1 MERDEILNRNK
12 AAQPIDE
19 GAEFIENKA
28 KLYGQKAF
36 LAFSILL
43 ILYNLFK
50 GISNYDLMALVW
62 INLAVSNLYL
72 YKRDKEKVKLITV
85 ICSFIAAIAFAASH
99 ILHTW

>member
-1 MERDEILNRNK
+1 MDRDEILNRNK

-36 LAFSILL
+36 LLFSILL

-50 GISNYDLMALVW
+50 GLSNYDLMAIVW
-62 INLAVSNLYL
+62 INIAVSNLYL
-72 YKRDKEKVKLITV
+72 YKQDKQKVKLVTV
-85 ICSFIAAIAFAASH
+85 ICSLIAAFAFAACH
-99 ILHTW
+99 ILRTW